1 MNTDAKI
8 LNNILTHQIQQY
20 EKRIIYHDQVEF
32 ILRMQRW
39 FKPINMWHCINKI
52 KDKKAY
58 GKKKSQKMQKNLTR
72 FNIHLIKTLNKEY
85 RRNIP
90 QYDKDHVWKHTANIT
105 LNDEN
110 LKVIPLRSGPR
121 QGCPLFPLLFNIV
134 LAVLVRA
141 VRQEKQIKD
150 IHIEKEDV
158 QLFLFADDMI
168 LCIENPK
175 DSTRKLLEIKNKYSR
190 VVGYNINIQKFVTF
204 LYANNELLLLLLS
217 RFSRVQLCATL

>member
-1 MNTDAKI
+1 M
-8 LNNILTHQIQQY
+8 
-20 EKRIIYHDQVEF
+20 
-32 ILRMQRW
+32 
-39 FKPINMWHCINKI
+39 
-52 KDKKAY
+52 
-58 GKKKSQKMQKNLTR
+58 
-72 FNIHLIKTLNKEY
+72 
-85 RRNIP
+85 
-90 QYDKDHVWKHTANIT
+90 
-105 LNDEN
+105 
-110 LKVIPLRSGPR
+110 KVIPLRSGPR

-150 IHIEKEDV
+150 IHVEKEDV

-204 LYANNELLLLLLS
+204 LYANNELLLLLS
-217 RFSRVQLCATL
+217 HVSRVQLCATL